1 MESLKEKVIEIE
13 RVIELVREMLLK
25 KVEKLRDMKEGVSF
39 YWLKE
44 DLMDLLTI
52 LSKYVDL
59 LVRLRREF
67 SDIYEERF
75 EDEVIELV
83 WDVRLLDKEDR
94 ERVKEFVRGI
104 LKERFG
110 GRRE

>member
-1 MESLKEKVIEIE
+1 MESLKERVMEIE
-13 RVIELVREMLLK
+13 KVIELVREMLLK